1 MRNKLNIYAGNIDK
15 NTTISLIF
23 AAFCRSFSQSQI
35 NFSNKCDQN
44 SNSINVLLGCESELN
59 NANFNYLIKGQRNK
73 IILNGKLGKN
83 IKNILDIR
91 ENQIDVLDKDL
102 KPANHINPFL
112 SNSIVKYNQNIS
124 YLRNFISTLSQRTTS
139 RYDFEL
145 EWNSHCYGDITA
157 NDELLNLS
165 HKCSLKEE
173 DYLAYIQGANNYKT
187 PLIAQFTIN
196 TNLIIWIN
204 RNLGL
209 VDLPEWNIIEHFIA
223 NAYFNKYPC
232 IPYISEFAKTD
243 NGLMTMRLDCDEDI
257 ESSRKVFELYKE
269 NNFPISL
276 AITTNQLEGR
286 EISPLPK
293 DVKDNG
299 GTILNHSHTHPINW
313 GGDKSKIRNE
323 IEISTKLIKSVYGI
337 RTEYAVSP
345 FHHLTWDALD
355 VLNEMDYKGVVSGIS
370 SSHHEFLYMRGGFI
384 NKNLN
389 ILLHSQQCMIHGD
402 CITKN
407 RSLADYLFAFDLFSK
422 LGFSM
427 GFLDHPISQ
436 RYDYGWGSPE
446 RQVESHKEIINHLI
460 KKQIKFVNQEEIF
473 KRLEAKDKL
482 QIKQIEKESIQ
493 CLVIKNTSEYCLS
506 VSYAD
511 KKFNLPPSNT
521 TIIEL
526 SKNLKN

>member
-1 MRNKLNIYAGNIDK
+1 MRNKLNIYARNIDK
-15 NTTISLIF
+15 NTTLSLIF
-23 AAFCRSFSQSQI
+23 AAFCRSFGQSQI
-35 NFSNKCDQN
+35 NFSSKCDQN
-44 SNSINVLLGCESELN
+44 TNSINVLLGCDSQLC
-59 NANFNYLIKGQRNK
+59 NANFNYLIKGHRNK
-73 IILNGKLGKN
+73 IILNGKLSKN
-83 IKNILDIR
+83 IKNTLDIS

-102 KPANHINPFL
+102 KPANHIKPCL
-112 SNSIVKYNQNIS
+112 SNSTVKYNKNIS
-124 YLRNFISTLSQRTTS
+124 HLKSFISTLSQRPTS

-145 EWNSHCYGDITA
+145 EWNSHCYGEITTKA
-157 NDELLNLS
+157 ELLNVS
-165 HKCSLKEE
+165 HKCSLKED
-173 DYLAYIQGANNYKT
+173 DYLAYIEGADNFKT
-187 PLIAQFTIN
+187 PLIAQFKIN
-196 TNLIIWIN
+196 TNLVIWIN

-209 VDLPEWNIIEHFIA
+209 IDLPEWKIIENFIA
-223 NAYFNKYPC
+223 NAYFNEYPC

-243 NGLMTMRLDCDEDI
+243 AGLMTMRLDCDEDI
-257 ESSRKVFELYKE
+257 ESSRKIFELYKQ

-276 AITTNQLEGR
+276 AITTNQLEGK

-313 GGDKSKIRNE
+313 GGDKSRIKNE
-323 IEISTKLIKSVYGI
+323 IEISTKLIKNIYGI

-384 NKNLN
+384 NKNLD

-402 CITKN
+402 CITKK
-407 RSLADYLFAFDLFSK
+407 RSLTDYLVAFDLFSK

-436 RYDYGWGSPE
+436 RYDYGWGSLE
-446 RQVESHKEIINHLI
+446 RQVETHKEIINHLI
-460 KKQIKFVNQEEIF
+460 KREIKLVNQEEIF
-473 KRLEAKDKL
+473 KRLEAKENI
-482 QIKQIEKESIQ
+482 QVKQFEEESIQ
-493 CLVIKNTSEYCLS
+493 RLVINNTSEYILS

-511 KKFNLPPSNT
+511 KKFNLPPFNT
-521 TIIEL
+521 TTIEV
-526 SKNLKN
+526 SKNL

>member
-1 MRNKLNIYAGNIDK
+1 MRNKLNIYAENIDEK
-15 NTTISLIF
+15 TVPSLIF
-23 AAFCRSFSQSQI
+23 AAFCRSFGKSQI

-44 SNSINVLLGCESELN
+44 DHSINVLLGCDSQLS
-59 NANFNYLIKGQRNK
+59 NANFNYLIKGYRNK

-83 IKNILDIR
+83 IKIILDIC
-91 ENQIDVLDKDL
+91 ENKIDVLDKDL
-102 KPANHINPFL
+102 KPANHVKPCL
-112 SNSIVKYNQNIS
+112 SNSTVKYNKNIS
-124 YLRNFISTLSQRTTS
+124 HLKKFISTLSQRPTS

-157 NDELLNLS
+157 KNELLNLS

-173 DYLAYIQGANNYKT
+173 DYLAYIQGANNCKT
-187 PLIAQFTIN
+187 PLIAQFKIN
-196 TNLIIWIN
+196 TNLVIWIN

-209 VDLPEWNIIEHFIA
+209 VDLPEWKIIENFIA
-223 NAYFNKYPC
+223 NAYFNEYPC

-243 NGLMTMRLDCDEDI
+243 EGLMTMRLDCDEDI
-257 ESSRKVFELYKE
+257 ESSRKIFELYKE
-269 NNFPISL
+269 NNYPISL

-293 DVKDNG
+293 EVKDNG

-313 GGDKSKIRNE
+313 GGNKSSIRNE
-323 IEISTKLIKSVYGI
+323 IEISTKLIKDIYGVK
-337 RTEYAVSP
+337 TEYAISP
-345 FHHLTWDALD
+345 FHHLTWEALN

-384 NKNLN
+384 NTNLD

-402 CITKN
+402 CITKT

-427 GFLDHPISQ
+427 GFLDHPISK

-446 RQVESHKEIINHLI
+446 RQVKSHKKIINHLI
-460 KKQIKFVNQEEIF
+460 KKQIKLVNQEEIF

-511 KKFNLPPSNT
+511 KKFNLPPFDT
-521 TIIEL
+521 TIIEV
-526 SKNLKN
+526 SKNL